1 MENRGG
7 AREGSGRKA
16 IFEIGEAKRTEILEA
31 IDTAVQE
38 NKTSVG
44 QELAKMICGK
54 DQRLKMQAIQIYLRD
69 LLPKTS
75 ERDVTVTEITKPQV
89 FVPEKYP
96 DSDAAPDY
104 AVPALPDIKTH

>member
-31 IDTAVQE
+31 IDVAVQGS
-38 NKTSVG
+38 NTSVG
-44 QELAKMICGK
+44 KELAKMICGK

-69 LLPKTS
+69 LLPKVS
-75 ERDVTVTEITKPQV
+75 ERDVTVTEVTKPQV
-89 FVPEKYP
+89 FLPEQYP
-96 DSDAAPDY
+96 DSDEAPDY
-104 AVPALPDIKTH
+104 KVPTLPDMPTH